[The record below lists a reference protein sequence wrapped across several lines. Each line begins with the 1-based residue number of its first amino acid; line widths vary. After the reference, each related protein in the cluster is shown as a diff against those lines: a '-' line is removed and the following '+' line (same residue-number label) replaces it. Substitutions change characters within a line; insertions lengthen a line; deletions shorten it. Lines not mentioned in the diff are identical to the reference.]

1 MPETPTLKSLLEA
14 RSVAIIGASA
24 DPLKI
29 GGRPIEY
36 LRRYGFSG
44 RIVPV
49 NPNRVEIQGLR
60 CFRSLA
66 ETEPVDLAI
75 VSAAATDAKEVVMQC
90 LEAGTRNLILFT
102 AGFAE
107 VDSAGRAAQESLAKA
122 AADRGAQLLGPNC
135 LGAINA
141 HSRLVASFTTA
152 LEQSPLPPGAFSYMG
167 QSGAL
172 GAYWI
177 EKTISAGL
185 GVAKWITTGNE
196 AQITLADA
204 LAYLAND
211 DETRVI
217 GAYIE
222 DVKQPELFAE
232 AAAAARAA
240 GKALLAIKS
249 GRSPAGQRAVSGH
262 TGAAAGDDTRY
273 QALLGDCGITRV
285 ASLTEMIDTAR
296 LVLGAAPPKR
306 GKRLGVVTVSGGAGV
321 LICDAAHDF
330 GFTIPELPPDILAR
344 LDSLL
349 PVFVQRQNPVDV
361 TGAVVSNT
369 PMLREIVSALA
380 ASDACDVIVLFFG
393 AMNSIREG
401 LVDSVRAAQSHGKP
415 IVVIWMGASPDA
427 RRMIEAMGIAV
438 FDDIPPA
445 IGALARA
452 VESTGRN
459 GEPGYARCG
468 NLRTG
473 T

>member
-1 MPETPTLKSLLEA
+1 MREVPRLKSLLEA
-14 RSVAIIGASA
+14 RSVAVIGASS

-29 GGRPIEY
+29 GGRPIDY

-49 NPNRVEIQGLR
+49 NPNRAEIQGLR
-60 CFRSLA
+60 CFRNLS

-75 VSAAATDAKEVVMQC
+75 ISAPASDAKEAVMQC
-90 LEAGTRNLILFT
+90 IGAGTKNLILFT

-107 VDSAGRAAQESLAKA
+107 VDNAGRAAQEFLAKA
-122 AADRGAQLLGPNC
+122 AADKGAQLLGPNC

-152 LEQSPLPPGAFSYMG
+152 LEESPLPPGAFSYMG

-185 GVAKWITTGNE
+185 GVSKWITTGNE

-204 LAYLAND
+204 LAYLASD

-222 DVKQPELFAE
+222 DVKQPEVFAQ

-240 GKALLAIKS
+240 GKTILAIKS
-249 GRSPAGQRAVSGH
+249 GRSPAGQRAVAGH
-262 TGAAAGDDTRY
+262 TGAVAGDDTRY
-273 QALLGDCGITRV
+273 QALLDDCGITRV
-285 ASLTEMIDTAR
+285 ASLTEMVDTTR
-296 LVLGAAPPKR
+296 LVLSAVPPR
-306 GKRLGVVTVSGGAGV
+306 QGKRLGIVTVSGGAGV
-321 LICDAAHDF
+321 LICDVAHDF
-330 GFTIPELPPDILAR
+330 GFTIAELPADVLAR
-344 LDSLL
+344 LDTLL

-369 PMLREIVSALA
+369 PMLREVVSTLA
-380 ASDACDVIVLFFG
+380 GSDACDVIVLFFG

-401 LVDSVRAAQSHGKP
+401 LVDAVREAKSHGKP
-415 IVVIWMGASPDA
+415 VVVIWMAGNPEAI
-427 RRMIEAMGIAV
+427 RMIETMGIAV
-438 FDDIPPA
+438 FNEIPPA

-452 VESTGRN
+452 IESAGSN
-459 GEPGYARCG
+459 GEPKHA
-468 NLRTG
+468 
-473 T
+473 